1 MPESDWRKYNESNSV
16 VFRKTTE
23 RWGGLSN
30 MARGY
35 PLCINNIK
43 IQSSETLY
51 QSMRFTGYPEI
62 QREILTQNNPMY
74 GKRISRKYNAM
85 TRPSWDTERVA
96 IMKWAVCVKLCQNW
110 EAFSNL
116 LLSTEG
122 RPIVEHSE
130 KDQFW
135 GAKKID
141 TTTYAGMNVL
151 GRILMLLRDTC
162 FSKGQNAFTFIPP
175 PNINDFYIL
184 GEPVEVAMPY
194 EKKEKQIALI

>member
-1 MPESDWRKYNESNSV
+1 MADFREYNQYDSV

-35 PLCINNIK
+35 PIAVNGIL

-51 QSMRFTGYPEI
+51 QAMRFTEHPNIQMEI
-62 QREILTQNNPMY
+62 ISQSNPMY
-74 GKRISRKYNAM
+74 GKRISRKYHSQ
-85 TRPSWDTERVA
+85 TRIYWDQERVA

-110 EAFSNL
+110 EAFSTL
-116 LLSTEG
+116 LLSTG
-122 RPIVEHSE
+122 DKSIVEYSE

-135 GAKKID
+135 GAKSIGNHK
-141 TTTYAGMNVL
+141 YSGMNVL

-162 FSKGQNAFTFIPP
+162 EHRGQQAFKSIPP
-175 PNINDFYIL
+175 PNLNNFNLL
-184 GEPVEVAMPY
+184 GEPIQNVVVTNSNEDQLP
-194 EKKEKQIALI
+194 LL

>member
-1 MPESDWRKYNESNSV
+1 MSDLREYNQYDSV

-35 PLCINNIK
+35 PIVVNGIK

-51 QSMRFTGYPEI
+51 QAMRFTAHPEI
-62 QREILTQNNPMY
+62 QKEILSQNNPMY
-74 GKRISRKYNAM
+74 GKRISRKYHSL
-85 TRPSWDTERVA
+85 TRIHWDHERVT

-110 EAFSNL
+110 EKFSTL
-116 LLSTEG
+116 LLSTG
-122 RPIVEHSE
+122 NKPIVEYSE

-135 GAKKID
+135 GAKSVGNH
-141 TTTYAGMNVL
+141 TYSGMNVL

-162 FSKGQNAFTFIPP
+162 EHRGQQAFTVIPP
-175 PNINDFYIL
+175 PKLADFYMF
-184 GEPVEVAMPY
+184 GEHIQNVIAPEL
-194 EKKEKQIALI
+194 KEDQISLL

>member
-1 MPESDWRKYNESNSV
+1 MSDLREYNQYDSV

-35 PLCINNIK
+35 PIVVNGIK

-51 QSMRFTGYPEI
+51 QAMRFTAHPEI
-62 QREILTQNNPMY
+62 QKEILSQNNPMY
-74 GKRISRKYNAM
+74 GKRISRKYHSL
-85 TRPSWDTERVA
+85 TRTYWDQERVA

-110 EAFSNL
+110 EKFSTL
-116 LLSTEG
+116 LLSTG
-122 RPIVEHSE
+122 DKPIVEYSE

-135 GAKKID
+135 GAKSIGNH
-141 TTTYAGMNVL
+141 TYSGMNVL

-162 FSKGQNAFTFIPP
+162 EHRGQQAFTVIPP
-175 PNINDFYIL
+175 PKLVDFYMF
-184 GEPVEVAMPY
+184 GEPIQNVIAPDI
-194 EKKEKQIALI
+194 KEDQIPLL